1 MACAPAAGGSAAS
14 ARQSA
19 RHRLRRAIGVVMG
32 NSRQW
37 WWRSGGLAAEIEAF
51 LARRAAGDAFHDL
64 APAIHLDD
72 LVEASALLAGLGVG
86 VRGRRHR
93 EVAAGVLVVPTH
105 RPTPWRRIDRLG
117 EPLPVGVV
125 HVLADHA
132 PHHAAEQDA
141 DRGAAG
147 AVVADLV
154 AGDAAEQAAD
164 GGAPVALLH

>member
-72 LVEASALLAGLGVG
+72 LVEASALLAGLGVEVEVG
-86 VRGRRHR
+86 VTAKSRPVSSLCQLTVRPL
-93 EVAAGVLVVPTH
+93 GVVSIVSASRFLSASSMYWPII
-105 RPTPWRRIDRLG
+105 RPTTPPSRTPI
-117 EPLPVGVV
+117 
-125 HVLADHA
+125 A
-132 PHHAAEQDA
+132 P
-141 DRGAAG
+141 
-147 AVVADLV
+147 
-154 AGDAAEQAAD
+154 
-164 GGAPVALLH
+164 PPALSSPIL